1 MALLNKSSK
10 LIDKQPTHVRAIQR
24 NGKTY
29 WVDGIEQRGE
39 DWYCSIREENGQ
51 KWWWIEESKC
61 R

>member
-1 MALLNKSSK
+1 MAKDKATPLLN
-10 LIDKQPTHVRAIQR
+10 KQPTHVRAIQR

-39 DWYCSIREENGQ
+39 DWYCSIREADGQ